1 MTDPSRRVL
10 LRAGAALSALP
21 LAPALLGGCSA
32 PASLPDARTD
42 TGPGAAPDPVAAQPL
57 AVTPAR
63 RAPLRIPGAPVQ
75 LTHGPGTDGRLA
87 LTFNAEPGADP
98 AVAARTLDL
107 LRGRGLRVTVL
118 AVGTWLAA
126 EPALARR
133 LLDEGHELGNHTEHH
148 KDLSLLTE
156 PAVRAEIEQCAHRLF
171 RLGGGIGPWLRSPR
185 HRESD
190 PRVIR
195 AAQRAGYPHLLAYDT
210 DPADWRDPSPATI
223 RARVLRTV
231 GPGGIVTLHLG
242 RPHTLQ
248 ALPALLTALSR
259 GNLRPVPASELFLPR
274 GT

>member
-1 MTDPSRRVL
+1 
-10 LRAGAALSALP
+10 
-21 LAPALLGGCSA
+21 
-32 PASLPDARTD
+32 
-42 TGPGAAPDPVAAQPL
+42 APDPVAAQPL

-190 PRVIR
+190 PASSARHSAPGTR
-195 AAQRAGYPHLLAYDT
+195 TSSPTTPTPPTGATRPPPRSAPACCAPSAPAASSPSTSAAPTPSR
-210 DPADWRDPSPATI
+210 PSPPSSRRCPAETCARSR
-223 RARVLRTV
+223 RANSSCHAAPEPPP
-231 GPGGIVTLHLG
+231 PGT
-242 RPHTLQ
+242 
-248 ALPALLTALSR
+248 TA
-259 GNLRPVPASELFLPR
+259 
-274 GT
+274 